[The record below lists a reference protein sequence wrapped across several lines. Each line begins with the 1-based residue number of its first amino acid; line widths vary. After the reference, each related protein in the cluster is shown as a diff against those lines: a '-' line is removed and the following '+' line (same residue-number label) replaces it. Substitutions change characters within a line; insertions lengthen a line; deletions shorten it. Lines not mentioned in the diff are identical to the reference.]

1 MKSCASVGLAMCI
14 AVVVVAQSVAQQAE
28 GLGAEPVGREGPR
41 MRKGPT
47 RGGAFEGREG
57 RLGGPVMGPG
67 GGEEAMV
74 ARVLSNPKVAEKL
87 GLSQEQ
93 VKTLTE
99 KLDAVRKEIATL
111 QIDLE
116 GVSIQQAHLLTAT
129 QTVDE
134 AAVMAAVE
142 KTGEIRTKIAKLM
155 IQQLLTVKKTL
166 TPEQIEKARAMIRE
180 RFSGPKDKDQG
191 EGVGPGERRRS
202 RDRGSRGQD
211 EGQPQG
217 ERGHHPPP
225 PPEQAL

>member
-1 MKSCASVGLAMCI
+1 MKSSAAVGLAMCV
-14 AVVVVAQSVAQQAE
+14 AVVVAAQGVAQQVE
-28 GLGAEPVGREGPR
+28 GPGAEQVGREGPR

-57 RLGGPVMGPG
+57 RQGGPVMGPG

-116 GVSIQQAHLLTAT
+116 GVSMQQAHLLTTT
-129 QTVDE
+129 QAVDE
-134 AAVMAAVE
+134 VAVMAAVE

-180 RFSGPKDKDQG
+180 RFSGPKDQG
-191 EGVGPGERRRS
+191 EDVGAGQRRRPH
-202 RDRGSRGQD
+202 DRSARGQD
-211 EGQPQG
+211 EGQPPG

-225 PPEQAL
+225 SPEQAL